1 MMQILREVTE
11 WSCDYQVCNHTYL
24 IDSNKVYAYA
34 IDGGSQIVK
43 MSEPLVIDKR
53 YRKFIKTEHKGLA
66 KLMSKALP
74 SNVRVF
80 NVKSKNKVYTV
91 EVTDNSTYR
100 CGCTGFTFRGK
111 CKHGDAVIQKLS
123 A

>member
-1 MMQILREVTE
+1 MMQILKEVSD
-11 WSCDYQVCNHTYL
+11 WSCDYKPCNHTYL

-34 IDGGSQIVK
+34 VDGGSKVVT

-53 YRKFIKTEHKGLA
+53 YRKFIKTTHSGLA
-66 KLMSKALP
+66 KLMSNVVP
-74 SNVRVF
+74 SNVRIF
-80 NVKSKNKVYTV
+80 NVKSKNKIYSV

-111 CKHGDAVIQKLS
+111 CKHGDAVMQKL
-123 A
+123 AG